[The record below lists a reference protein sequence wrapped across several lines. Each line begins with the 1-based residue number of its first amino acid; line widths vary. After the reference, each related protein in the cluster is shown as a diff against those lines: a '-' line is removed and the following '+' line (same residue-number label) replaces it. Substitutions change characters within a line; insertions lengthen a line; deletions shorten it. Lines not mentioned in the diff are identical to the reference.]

1 MGERDEEK
9 MRERESERDKERRG
23 RAGGRPDCGRRW
35 CRISDAGG
43 GVASVMPAVGRKEK
57 KWLWKE
63 NREKERKKEKR
74 KDGEEE
80 GRNGCLDGEKMRENE
95 EKRRGGWR

>member
-1 MGERDEEK
+1 M
-9 MRERESERDKERRG
+9 
-23 RAGGRPDCGRRW
+23 
-35 CRISDAGG
+35 
-43 GVASVMPAVGRKEK
+43 MPAVGRKEK

>member
-1 MGERDEEK
+1 MNEIKREGE
-9 MRERESERDKERRG
+9 ERVAG
-23 RAGGRPDCGRRW
+23 RIA
-35 CRISDAGG
+35 AGG

-80 GRNGCLDGEKMRENE
+80 GRNGCLDGEKGE
-95 EKRRGGWR
+95 EKHIKKKRKCLPMYTFKDVMGWPGSGTSC

>member
-1 MGERDEEK
+1 MNEIKREGE
-9 MRERESERDKERRG
+9 ERVAG
-23 RAGGRPDCGRRW
+23 RIA
-35 CRISDAGG
+35 AGG